1 MPRNYFSDT
10 IKSQLKHDAPYA
22 WFLLHQ
28 SKQSPLFNQQSLDTL
43 QERLDAYMECF
54 ILSQKAGDS
63 LISTLNMS
71 DWGAVYVAAH
81 VGLVCEDK
89 EALALAIASVQTQQ
103 QSIELSDALI
113 EEGYASTKILMEE
126 LIQHENPWVRIAAIE
141 VLEQQHITLHDVVM
155 NVLIEDEAPE
165 VQAAIMQ
172 LIGEYKLNTYKSMIE
187 KALEHPD
194 ENLRYHAT
202 HAGCLLQ
209 IPQAYRTLQS
219 FCFSPNPHLKNALG
233 ILYHVVKEE
242 HILEL
247 LHEVSNKIPSSRIK
261 AYNLAMAGLPEA
273 IPLLLKQMENIEDA
287 KYCAEAF
294 SIITGVDLEKEDLTR
309 MEPLSDEEEEL
320 LMRTQKEDSWTSFYE
335 DDLPL
340 PDTALLTQWWQKH
353 QNRFEKGVRYLS
365 GKRFTQENLHEIITY
380 GNQVQRYI
388 AKTILAL
395 KYPQDVDLSDEIF
408 HVDCSNKI
416 VKRDNIHKAKQY
428 APRTGA
434 YQAFLPQGH
443 KDEAR
448 LLVNPFAYNTYNAG
462 DKFTYEGLEEFDISL
477 IEWRMREEGLK

>member
-1 MPRNYFSDT
+1 MPRNYFSDS

-28 SKQSPLFNQQSLDTL
+28 SKLSPLFNQQSIDTL

-54 ILSQKAGDS
+54 ILSQRAGDS

-71 DWGAVYVAAH
+71 DWGAVYVAAR
-81 VGLVCEDK
+81 VGLICEDK

-113 EEGYASTKILMEE
+113 EEGYASTKILLKE
-126 LIQHENPWVRIAAIE
+126 LIQHENPWVRIGAIE
-141 VLEQQHITLHDVVM
+141 VLKQQHITLHDDVM
-155 NVLIEDEAPE
+155 NALIEDEAPE

-187 KALEHPD
+187 KALEHPN

-209 IPQAYRTLQS
+209 IPQAYRALQS

-247 LHEVSNKIPSSRIK
+247 LHEVSKKIPSSRIK

-273 IPLLLKQMENIEDA
+273 IPLLLKQMANIEDA

-294 SIITGVDLEKEDLTR
+294 SIITGVDLDK
-309 MEPLSDEEEEL
+309 L
-320 LMRTQKEDSWTSFYE
+320 L
-335 DDLPL
+335 
-340 PDTALLTQWWQKH
+340 
-353 QNRFEKGVRYLS
+353 
-365 GKRFTQENLHEIITY
+365 
-380 GNQVQRYI
+380 
-388 AKTILAL
+388 
-395 KYPQDVDLSDEIF
+395 
-408 HVDCSNKI
+408 
-416 VKRDNIHKAKQY
+416 
-428 APRTGA
+428 
-434 YQAFLPQGH
+434 
-443 KDEAR
+443 
-448 LLVNPFAYNTYNAG
+448 
-462 DKFTYEGLEEFDISL
+462 
-477 IEWRMREEGLK
+477 